1 MFYVCLG
8 DLGEADAVAD
18 RVSRLDQNN
27 LPDMYQA
34 GSCNNVTGNDVTGN
48 NVTGNNVTGNDVTG
62 NDVTGNNVTDNDVT
76 GNDVTGNDVTGN
88 DVTGNDVTGNDVT
101 GGSSSVQPA
110 HLLTLLTSLL
120 GFVITLGSISI

>member
-8 DLGEADAVAD
+8 DLEEADAVAD

-27 LPDMYQA
+27 LPEMYQA
-34 GSCNNVTGNDVTGN
+34 GSC
-48 NVTGNNVTGNDVTG
+48 
-62 NDVTGNNVTDNDVT
+62 
-76 GNDVTGNDVTGN
+76 
-88 DVTGNDVTGNDVT
+88 NDVT

>member
-27 LPDMYQA
+27 LPEMYQA
-34 GSCNNVTGNDVTGN
+34 ESCNDVTGNDVTGN
-48 NVTGNNVTGNDVTG
+48 NVTGNDVTG
-62 NDVTGNNVTDNDVT
+62 DDVTGDDVT
-76 GNDVTGNDVTGN
+76 GDDVTGDDVTGD
-88 DVTGNDVTGNDVT
+88 DVTGDDVTGDDVT

-120 GFVITLGSISI
+120 GFVIVLGSISI

>member
-27 LPDMYQA
+27 LPEMYQA

-48 NVTGNNVTGNDVTG
+48 NVTGNDVTG
-62 NDVTGNNVTDNDVT
+62 NDVTGNNVT

-88 DVTGNDVTGNDVT
+88 DVTGIDVT

>member
-27 LPDMYQA
+27 LPEMYQA
-34 GSCNNVTGNDVTGN
+34 GSC
-48 NVTGNNVTGNDVTG
+48 NDVTG
-62 NDVTGNNVTDNDVT
+62 NDVTGNNVT

-88 DVTGNDVTGNDVT
+88 DVTGNDVTGNDVF

-120 GFVITLGSISI
+120 GFVIMLGSISI